1 MKNSTGKRR
10 GSLSFEWVAITTLLV
25 IGMISGLGALRN
37 SVVKKLDDLTTS
49 VETLN
54 TAASSS
60 TSSSGSGS

>member
-1 MKNSTGKRR
+1 MKKSAQKRR
-10 GSLSFEWVAITTLLV
+10 GSLSFEWIAITTLLV

-54 TAASSS
+54 TAASQTS
-60 TSSSGSGS
+60 TPSGG

>member
-1 MKNSTGKRR
+1 MKKSTKLRR
-10 GSLSFEWVAITTLLV
+10 GSLSFEWIVITTLLV

-54 TAASSS
+54 TAADP
-60 TSSSGSGS
+60 TNSSGG